1 VPSSAEGIQKST
13 STSGGVGTQA
23 IDEVSPAAMRRVRRL
38 AQETDH
44 QLLKRVLGGDFG
56 TDFQA
61 LNNALMDVFRAQS
74 SIEAFSLLFELN
86 TRPFGI
92 IGTRILRMTGCRAE
106 LGDILQET
114 FLAIYRYPTRF
125 CPDKPNAF
133 RNWSY
138 SIIRNT
144 VYRHLQTAGR
154 VGIPVD
160 LVSDIL
166 EDEHCATPSAETENA
181 EADLRCQ
188 RVFGLV
194 LCLYNDI
201 FLNELKDRDRRA
213 LHLVEVERLPYREA
227 ADQLGIRLENFKM
240 IVCRARKKIFQSL
253 VRILGTRPS

>member
-1 VPSSAEGIQKST
+1 MGQSEPTARSKQPRP
-13 STSGGVGTQA
+13 GTAVVVQ
-23 IDEVSPAAMRRVRRL
+23 IDEVSPAILARVVAL
-38 AQETDH
+38 AQATDH
-44 QLLKRVLGGDFG
+44 ALLKQVLQGKFG
-56 TDFQA
+56 NEFQA
-61 LNNALMDVFRAQS
+61 LNNALMDVFRVES
-74 SIEAFSLLFELN
+74 SMEAFSLLFELN

-92 IGTRILRMTGCRAE
+92 IAARILRMTGCRAE

-144 VYRHLQTAGR
+144 VYRHLQVASR
-154 VGIPVD
+154 EAIPVD
-160 LVSDIL
+160 LVSDML
-166 EDEHCATPSAETENA
+166 VDEKAATPSDETETTESDA
-181 EADLRCQ
+181 RCQ
-188 RVFGLV
+188 RVYELV
-194 LCLYNDI
+194 LCIYNDI
-201 FLNELKDRDRRA
+201 FERELKDRDRRA
-213 LHLVEVERLPYREA
+213 LRLVEVDCLPYREA